1 MMMMLIILLIIIL
14 IVIILLIIILIV
26 VIFWSWRPSAEVFP
40 REQPRSAHILEL
52 GPSPCTLLYTPPLHS
67 YTVYTPPFHS
77 YTLPL
82 LTSTLQNVR
91 CCMCW
96 VVPLTIQNVQYT
108 HKHRLGHCTNIHRD
122 SWSLCTVHSVHS
134 VLLDTGHML
143 DTFKYRMYL
152 CHKYN
157 GRCTYIQGWQWLV

>member
-1 MMMMLIILLIIIL
+1 MRLDTFPIMEMEVMMMMLIILLIIIL

-77 YTLPL
+77 YALPL
-82 LTSTLQNVR
+82 LTSIVHCKMYVVVCVESYPLQYKMYSTHINTGWVIVQTYTEIVGPYLLYTVYTVS
-91 CCMCW
+91 CW
-96 VVPLTIQNVQYT
+96 T
-108 HKHRLGHCTNIHRD
+108 
-122 SWSLCTVHSVHS
+122 
-134 VLLDTGHML
+134 LDT
-143 DTFKYRMYL
+143 
-152 CHKYN
+152 C
-157 GRCTYIQGWQWLV
+157 